1 MSGCS
6 VFELRA
12 WSETGHYQ
20 TLNKHTQPSKLWYQC
35 VYSPQYSP
43 FISLGISW
51 ENLFKH
57 HHISLA
63 ILHDV
68 TLQGKLKDNH
78 LNITKGFPFTAS
90 NMIIHPVGM
99 LNNIIDTKISQ
110 WFSYWLI
117 CSECHPSCC
126 HSSHT
131 SLQVLSSSWQT
142 FSLHWRWA
150 CTCCCC
156 NRR

>member
-1 MSGCS
+1 MVS
-6 VFELRA
+6 V
-12 WSETGHYQ
+12 H
-20 TLNKHTQPSKLWYQC
+20 
-35 VYSPQYSP
+35 VYSP

-63 ILHDV
+63 ILHYV
-68 TLQGKLKDNH
+68 TLQGKLKGNH
-78 LNITKGFPFTAS
+78 LNMTKGFPITAS

-99 LNNIIDTKISQ
+99 LNNIIDTKTSQ
-110 WFSYWLI
+110 WFSYCLI

-150 CTCCCC
+150 GTVDKPII
-156 NRR
+156 NNFIIIIIVTSLATVLW